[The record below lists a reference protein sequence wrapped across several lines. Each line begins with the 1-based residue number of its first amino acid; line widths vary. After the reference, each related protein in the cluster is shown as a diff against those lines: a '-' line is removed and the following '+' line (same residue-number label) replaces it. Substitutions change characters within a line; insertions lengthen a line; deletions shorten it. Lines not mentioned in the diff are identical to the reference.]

1 MTAYAVEEQFRG
13 ILVRM
18 LLGVVVI
25 GIGIWNVCLPNAWH
39 RVLGVIAIVVGLAL
53 CSVVWLL

>member
-1 MTAYAVEEQFRG
+1 
-13 ILVRM
+13 M

-39 RVLGVIAIVVGLAL
+39 RMLGVIAIVVGLAL

>member
-1 MTAYAVEEQFRG
+1 M
-13 ILVRM
+13 LVRM
-18 LLGVVVI
+18 LLGLIVI

-39 RVLGVIAIVVGLAL
+39 RALGVAAMIVGLVL